1 MIVQG
6 KKIYL
11 RAIREAD
18 LDELFAYSS
27 DLESYGNFILIE
39 IISEVALRQ
48 KFSQTGFLTEDD
60 GILLFCDVESH
71 AIYGMVEYFRATPY
85 FDGYELAYRIYNRIG
100 NSGRGLT
107 SEAVVLASYLMF
119 SMRRINRMEIKVDVN
134 HAASRRVAEKAGY
147 VFEGVARKAFYLRGT
162 HRDMAIY
169 SMLRDEAPQ
178 THQEALA
185 RIPD

>member
-1 MIVQG
+1 MIVRG
-6 KKIYL
+6 KHIYL
-11 RAIREAD
+11 RAVREAD
-18 LDELFAYSS
+18 LDELFTYSS

-39 IISEVALRQ
+39 IVSKVALRE
-48 KFSQTGFLTEDD
+48 KFAQTGFLTEDE
-60 GILLFCDVESH
+60 GILLFCNNETH

-85 FDGYELAYRIYNRIG
+85 FDGYEFAYRIYNRVG
-100 NSGRGLT
+100 DSGRGLT
-107 SEAVVLASYLMF
+107 TEAVILASYLMF

-134 HAASRRVAEKAGY
+134 HIASRRVAEKAGY
-147 VFEGVARKAFYLRGT
+147 TFEGVARKAFYLRGT

-178 THQEALA
+178 THEDALA